1 MIGKL
6 IFFKSIVNIVYNL
19 QSQDLNPKKLEKTL
33 DFETKDRDAIVL
45 GNGGNPE
52 RYLKFEMT
60 VNPVVNLL
68 DKN

>member
-19 QSQDLNPKKLEKTL
+19 QNHYLNPKKLQKTL
-33 DFETKDRDAIVL
+33 DFETKNRDAIVL
-45 GNGGNPE
+45 GNGNLE
-52 RYLKFEMT
+52 KYRKFEMT
-60 VNPVVNLL
+60 VNPVVNMV

>member
-19 QSQDLNPKKLEKTL
+19 QSQDLNPKKLQKTL

-45 GNGGNPE
+45 GNGNPE
-52 RYLKFEMT
+52 YY
-60 VNPVVNLL
+60 
-68 DKN
+68 KNF

>member
-19 QSQDLNPKKLEKTL
+19 QSQDLNPKKLQKTL

-45 GNGGNPE
+45 GNGNPQ